1 MRRYNFGATILGT
14 IAAAFIASSGGDARA
29 DVKAYSWVPQD
40 QKEFISSPEYIK
52 TVALSGAPMQIWEAL
67 EHGERVE
74 CLDCIPVVAPL
85 LYSENAQNRE
95 IAAWWLRRRIIG
107 VFGNA
112 ANGSPLVYRQTLST
126 LASDSNPTWRAY
138 AASAIGEFLVA
149 DGISPL
155 AHALTHDSDATVRQY
170 AANALGRINDDG
182 GGALGQAM
190 SDSDANVRIA
200 ALTSAG
206 RINAFT
212 DVVAVTKTLSDSSA
226 IVRRRA
232 AMLLDQMHAH
242 DAGPALLQLAKH
254 DPDVDVRIAACHA
267 LGSIGDGGAKTALM
281 AISANDSSSLVRD
294 VAAIAV
300 LEL

>member
-14 IAAAFIASSGGDARA
+14 VAAALIASSGGDARA
-29 DVKAYSWVPQD
+29 DTKAYSWVPQA
-40 QKEFISSPEYIK
+40 QKEFLSSPEYIQ

-74 CLDCIPVVAPL
+74 CLQCIPVVAPL
-85 LYSENAQNRE
+85 MYSENAQNRE

-107 VFGNA
+107 VFGA
-112 ANGSPLVYRQTLST
+112 GQVYEQTLNT
-126 LASDSNPTWRAY
+126 LAGDSNPTRRAY
-138 AASAIGEFLVA
+138 AASAIGEFLLSA
-149 DGISPL
+149 GIAPL
-155 AHALTHDSDATVRQY
+155 AHAVTHDGDARVRAY
-170 AANALGRINDDG
+170 AATALGRINDEG

-190 SDSDANVRIA
+190 GDSDSSVRIA
-200 ALTSAG
+200 ALTAAG

-226 IVRRRA
+226 LVRRRA

-254 DPDVDVRIAACHA
+254 DSDVDVRIAACHA
-267 LGSIGDGGAKTALM
+267 LGSIGDTGAKTALM
-281 AISANDSSSLVRD
+281 AIATNDSSSLVRD